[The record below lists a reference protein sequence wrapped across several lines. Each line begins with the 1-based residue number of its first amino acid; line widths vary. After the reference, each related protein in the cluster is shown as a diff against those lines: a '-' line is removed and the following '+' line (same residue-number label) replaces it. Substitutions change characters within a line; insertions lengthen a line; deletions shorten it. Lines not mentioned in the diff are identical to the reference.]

1 MDSRRRQ
8 PAVGFNFF
16 EDSIVLRSLGR
27 KSGEEPEVVVDSEI
41 RDLYF
46 IGIELS
52 DFHCKSGH
60 ANRCGCLVSKITDPV
75 ACECLSLNLEESKKV
90 FKKQYERK
98 DQYVTFLK
106 KISGLGVLG
115 RKRHALTMVESKTL

>member
-1 MDSRRRQ
+1 MT
-8 PAVGFNFF
+8 
-16 EDSIVLRSLGR
+16 LRY
-27 KSGEEPEVVVDSEI
+27 EI
-41 RDLYF
+41 F

-75 ACECLSLNLEESKKV
+75 VCECLSLNLEESKKV
-90 FKKQYERK
+90 LKKQYERK

-106 KISGLGVLG
+106 KN
-115 RKRHALTMVESKTL
+115 KRARGSRS